1 MLSQQCLGLHL
12 LPITNWLHMQILPFW
27 PTAASGENRTENF
40 SLSGH
45 QITVPDPFSL
55 LTYTG
60 RGDPTCPQPD
70 LSALGNTPVTGQAD
84 HGAIIGITHQL
95 LVHVHYGL
103 CLYNFTDSPI
113 RNSSRCPISSSLSLP
128 RCAQCCRG
136 RQS

>member
-1 MLSQQCLGLHL
+1 
-12 LPITNWLHMQILPFW
+12 MQILPFW

-45 QITVPDPFSL
+45 QITVPGPFSL

-103 CLYNFTDSPI
+103 CLYNFRFPNPEQFQMPYI
-113 RNSSRCPISSSLSLP
+113 FFPFP
-128 RCAQCCRG
+128 AQMRAVL
-136 RQS
+136 